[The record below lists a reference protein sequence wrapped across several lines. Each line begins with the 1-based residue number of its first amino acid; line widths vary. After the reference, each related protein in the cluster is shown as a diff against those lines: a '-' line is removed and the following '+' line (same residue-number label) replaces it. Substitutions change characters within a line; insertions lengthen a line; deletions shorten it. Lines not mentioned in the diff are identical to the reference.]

1 MRFGRRVLA
10 RGLGGVTATLL
21 ALSPAVFLAAPPVQ
35 AASVPSAAV
44 TAQYEARVIYLMN
57 RQRLSHGIH
66 SLTPAVC
73 PDRWAEVWASYLG
86 STGRFYHRSMSA
98 YLSGCGSSKV
108 AENLARGNV
117 SADSLVA
124 AWMASP
130 GHRANILDRQ
140 LTTIGMG
147 AVYARGT
154 WTLVADFARP

>member
-1 MRFGRRVLA
+1 MA
-10 RGLGGVTATLL
+10 L
-21 ALSPAVFLAAPPVQ
+21 ALGPAVIVAAPPAQ
-35 AASVPSAAV
+35 AATAPSAAV

-66 SLTPAVC
+66 SLTPAAC
-73 PDRWAEVWASYLG
+73 PDQWAEVWASYLG

-98 YLSGCGSSKV
+98 YLRGCGSSRV

-117 SADSLVA
+117 SADRLVA

-140 LTTIGMG
+140 LTTIGVG
-147 AVYARGT
+147 AVYAHGT

>member
-1 MRFGRRVLA
+1 MLFA
-10 RGLGGVTATLL
+10 LGP
-21 ALSPAVFLAAPPVQ
+21 ALMVAVPPAQAAAAPSP
-35 AASVPSAAV
+35 AV
-44 TAQYEARVIYLMN
+44 TAQYEARAIYLIN

-66 SLTPAVC
+66 SLKPVSC
-73 PDRWAEVWASYLG
+73 PDQWAEVWASYLG
-86 STGRFYHRSMSA
+86 STGRFYHRSMLA
-98 YLSGCGSSKV
+98 YLRGCRVSKV